1 MRLHVDDNPEP
12 IQELRRLLNIQLA
25 LGAISTSRQN
35 AREGKSA
42 EAIADAERATK
53 LWPKSPDAYLNL
65 GLLRYDAGDKDR
77 ALAAL
82 LEAKALNPKFRGQLE
97 GTLKFT
103 GHSPLDEAFLKK
115 LFPES
120 R

>member
-1 MRLHVDDNPEP
+1 
-12 IQELRRLLNIQLA
+12 LLNIQLA
-25 LGAISTSRQN
+25 LGAISTSRAK
-35 AREGKSA
+35 AREGKTA
-42 EAIADAERATK
+42 EALAEAERATK
-53 LWPKSPDAYLNL
+53 LWPKSPDAFLNL

-82 LEAKALNPKFRGQLE
+82 TEAKSLNPKFRGQLE

-103 GHSPLDEAFLKK
+103 GHAPLDADFLKK

-120 R
+120 H